1 MNIESTKLIYI
12 GIDDTDNHESRGT
25 GRLARDLAAQ
35 LMTDFP
41 VLGVTRHQLLVDPR
55 VPYTSHNS
63 SAALCLQDDER
74 TDLPALFERVK
85 AFMLADFIDGSD
97 PGLCV
102 RRAPIP
108 AALRSF
114 GQRAKSELVKQ
125 SEARSLAAAEQVLL
139 EGLGGT
145 QDGVIG
151 ALAALGLAAG
161 GEDGRYLLVGS
172 TRELVGLQP
181 VDAILAAGI
190 RAVYSMDGS
199 PVSEGAV
206 LAEKMRP
213 ARRGSQPVLY
223 VEWDQDHWRPVK
235 LD

>member
-1 MNIESTKLIYI
+1 MIIESTKLIYV
-12 GIDDTDNHESRGT
+12 GMDDTDNHASRGT
-25 GRLARDLAAQ
+25 GRLARALAEH
-35 LMTDFP
+35 LMVNFTL
-41 VLGVTRHQLLVDPR
+41 LGVTRHQLLVDPR

-63 SAALCLQDDER
+63 SATLCLESDSQ
-74 TDLPALFERVK
+74 TDLNALFERVK
-85 AFMLADFIDGSD
+85 AFMLADFVDGSE
-97 PGLCV
+97 PGLAV
-102 RRAPIP
+102 AISPVAPAIID
-108 AALRSF
+108 F
-114 GQRAKSELVKQ
+114 GQRAKTELVTQ
-125 SEARSLAAAEQVLL
+125 SEARSLAAGQAIWL

-151 ALAALGLAAG
+151 ALAAVGLAAS

-172 TRELVGLQP
+172 ARQLTGLQP
-181 VDAILAAGI
+181 VSAILQAGI
-190 RAVYSMDGS
+190 SAVRTLEGMTVSQGS
-199 PVSEGAV
+199 V

>member
-1 MNIESTKLIYI
+1 MNVESTKLIYI
-12 GIDDTDNHESRGT
+12 GMDDTDNHESRGT

-35 LMTDFP
+35 LMVDFP

-63 SAALCLQDDER
+63 SAALCLVGDER
-74 TDLPALFERVK
+74 TDLAALFERVK
-85 AFMLADFIDGSD
+85 VFMLADFIDGSD

-102 RRAPIP
+102 ARAPVA
-108 AALRSF
+108 AALRNF
-114 GQRAKSELVKQ
+114 GERAKSELVQ
-125 SEARSLAAAEQVLL
+125 QDEARRLATDQQVLL

-151 ALAALGLAAG
+151 ALAAVGLAAG
-161 GEDGRYLLVGS
+161 GGDGRYLLVGT
-172 TRELVGLQP
+172 TRDLVGLQP
-181 VDAILAAGI
+181 VEAVVAAGI
-190 RAVYSMDGS
+190 VAVLTVDGS
-199 PVSEGAV
+199 PVSEGMV

-213 ARRGSQPVLY
+213 ACRGSLPVLY